1 MIIPKENHSIMNIK
15 VNYKKIKL
23 KDFLMTELGLSSR
36 LFKKLIKEKN
46 IFVNNKPLNDIYN
59 LVKDDMITIK
69 FEDEKPVYKA
79 QKMDL
84 DIIYEDLDLI
94 AINKN
99 PYILVH
105 PTKTHIEN
113 TLTNAIAYYFKSNNI
128 NKKVRLVNRLDMD
141 TSGILIVA
149 KNPYGQA
156 QMAKQF
162 KNNIEKK
169 YIAIVDGIIKEDKG
183 RIDLPIMK
191 EEGGI
196 KQIVDERGKRAI
208 TEFKVIKR
216 LKNST
221 IVELKIITGKTHQ
234 IRVHLTHLGHPII
247 GDSLY
252 GRESFLI
259 KRQALHSYYLKFKSI
274 RDQKEIELQS
284 DLPYDMKDLIKKLNN

>member
-196 KQIVDERGKRAI
+196 KQIVDERGKR
-208 TEFKVIKR
+208 
-216 LKNST
+216 
-221 IVELKIITGKTHQ
+221 
-234 IRVHLTHLGHPII
+234 
-247 GDSLY
+247 
-252 GRESFLI
+252 
-259 KRQALHSYYLKFKSI
+259 
-274 RDQKEIELQS
+274 
-284 DLPYDMKDLIKKLNN
+284 